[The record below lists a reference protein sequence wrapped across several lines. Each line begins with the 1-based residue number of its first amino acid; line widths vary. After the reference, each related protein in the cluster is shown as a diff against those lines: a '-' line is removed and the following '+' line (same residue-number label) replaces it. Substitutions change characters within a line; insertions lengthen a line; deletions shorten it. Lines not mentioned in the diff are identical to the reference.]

1 MSVTE
6 IKPIAMPGTHQN
18 FLKFFKRQQEPAG
31 AKVLDVGAGHG
42 AFSKQLHEMGYQVS
56 ACDLF
61 PEIFHY
67 DQIECKKVDITQPF
81 PYEDNSFDMI
91 MAIEVMEHIN
101 DHENFFKEASRILKP
116 NGRLYISTPNILS
129 LKSRIRFLFSG
140 FYYSFQPLNLKNYDG
155 LQHVASLTVDQY
167 NYIAIRQGFNAAE
180 VEIDKK
186 QSTSRWLLAFFSPFL
201 WLYPKLKKIGQIHNT
216 QKLLLGRLLLLT
228 FRNNP
233 DA

>member
-1 MSVTE
+1 MLCRALIRIFLSSLSVNRESTD
-6 IKPIAMPGTHQN
+6 
-18 FLKFFKRQQEPAG
+18 
-31 AKVLDVGAGHG
+31 AKILDVGAGHG

-61 PEIFHY
+61 PEIFYY
-67 DQIECKKVDITQPF
+67 DQIECKKVDITQSF

-167 NYIAIRQGFNAAE
+167 NYIAIRQGFRAAE

-186 QSTSRWLLAFFSPFL
+186 QTTSQWLLAFFSPFL
-201 WLYPKLKKIGQIHNT
+201 WLYPRLKKIGQIHNT
-216 QKLLLGRLLLLT
+216 KKLLLGRLLLLT

-233 DA
+233 